1 MTEKYNPISLPFAI
15 TEGLAK
21 EELLFGLDR
30 NFKAIEQFLTLV
42 MRYENITGR
51 PVNTAVDNSGLT
63 PAGILPTSSLSNKL
77 VGLANELQLADE
89 SVTSAKLAAAA
100 VLVSKIADEAVEASK
115 IATGAVTSAKLGEGS
130 VLSGKI
136 ADAAVI
142 ASKLAEQAVGT
153 DHVAPQAITNA
164 KIAPGAIST
173 EQIQAAAVKETQV
186 NWATHLLF

>member
-1 MTEKYNPISLPFAI
+1 MTRQSETFQMPFQI
-15 TEGLAK
+15 TEVGPDTALM
-21 EELLFGLDR
+21 LNR
-30 NFKAIEQFLTLV
+30 NFKEVERVLSQLMLYEKLTGKPI
-42 MRYENITGR
+42 N
-51 PVNTAVDNSGLT
+51 NAVDNSGLS
-63 PAGILPTSSLSNKL
+63 PAGILPTSSLSDKL

>member
-1 MTEKYNPISLPFAI
+1 MTEKYNPISLPFEI
-15 TEGLAK
+15 TEGLSR
-21 EELLFGLDR
+21 EELIFGLSR
-30 NFKAIEQFLTLV
+30 NFKAVEQFLALV
-42 MRYENITGR
+42 MRYENKTGR

-63 PAGILPTSSLSNKL
+63 PAGVLPTSSLSDRL
-77 VGLANELQLADE
+77 VGLAHDLQLADE

-100 VLVSKIADEAVEASK
+100 VLASKIADEAVEAAK
-115 IATGAVTSAKLGEGS
+115 IAAGAVTSAKLGEGS

-142 ASKLAEQAVGT
+142 AAKLAEQAVGT